1 MVDGS
6 TYFKSGSVTISGQDI
21 ALTKVPALNKN
32 FIIDATY
39 DEVNKKVRRTLIH
52 QEGVVIGQ
60 TVCNGNVCLKFTLLN
75 PLITHKRIDELMLLI
90 QKLGNA

>member
-1 MVDGS
+1 MLAVCNYCR
-6 TYFKSGSVTISGQDI
+6 TF
-21 ALTKVPALNKN
+21 N
-32 FIIDATY
+32 FSADSDNVFTY